1 MWVNSY
7 QGFAQFN
14 KGGCFSM
21 RQILACSVVFVK
33 FIQHLS
39 VYLSLLNTLANLG
52 LILLIPRE
60 MCFTSRSGG
69 SLSRQVYI

>member
-7 QGFAQFN
+7 QGCAQFN

-21 RQILACSVVFVK
+21 RQILACSVAFVK
-33 FIQHLS
+33 TIQHVS

-52 LILLIPRE
+52 LILLIPRDVVYFQVRRE
-60 MCFTSRSGG
+60 SVQSGI
-69 SLSRQVYI
+69 YI